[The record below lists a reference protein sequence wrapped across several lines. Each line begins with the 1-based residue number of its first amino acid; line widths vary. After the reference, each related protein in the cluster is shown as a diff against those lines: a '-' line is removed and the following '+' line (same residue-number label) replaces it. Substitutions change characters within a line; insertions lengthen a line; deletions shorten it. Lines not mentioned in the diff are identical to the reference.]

1 VARRSDPNFPQSV
14 YHACFRELRDA
25 FGELRNH
32 MKGIAG
38 TRDLRFV
45 VFVDDL
51 DRCLPQG
58 ALEVLEAMKLFF
70 EMDGF
75 VFVVGLDRSIVER
88 FIEQR
93 YSEVQGWTTT
103 TGADGAVV
111 AVPEKRTPLLSGAE
125 YIKKIFQVPY
135 TLTPVQLSQLD
146 DLMDVIDQEAELPP
160 EQADDLR
167 GRIQRHL
174 RVALSEVAVNPR
186 EVKRFIN
193 SYVMQMKINPHL
205 EPDVVL
211 ALQTIKARSDWDAVH
226 QAVGIYRDEFLIA
239 LKDCLNGDTKR
250 MAAVDPE
257 LKNLPDSFM
266 EYVNAS
272 GPAHILVTIEP
283 SSIDEYLYSVEST
296 GTTHGAVLLDVM
308 PLLVEARSELEH
320 ATTGDLGPPFSRAQQ
335 SLRKAR
341 SVVSALET
349 FPAIRGLVQDLDK
362 LATELVPPASGV
374 FESAEIET
382 HTKPVRDE
390 ITGLIRRARALR
402 RRDLDAGATA

>member
-25 FGELRNH
+25 FGELRTY

-93 YSEVQGWTTT
+93 YSEVQGWTTAT
-103 TGADGAVV
+103 SANGAVV

-146 DLMDVIDQEAELPP
+146 DLMDVIDQEAGLPP

-226 QAVGIYRDEFLIA
+226 QAIGIYRDEFLIA
-239 LKDCLNGDTKR
+239 LRDCLEGDTKR

-266 EYVNAS
+266 EYVTMS
-272 GPAHILVTIEP
+272 GPAHTLVTIE
-283 SSIDEYLYSVEST
+283 SSTIDEYLYSVESS

-308 PLLVEARSELEH
+308 PLLVEARSELEQ
-320 ATTGDLGPPFSRAQQ
+320 ATAGDVGPQFSRAQQ

-341 SVVSALET
+341 SLVSSLET

-362 LATELVPPASGV
+362 LATELTPPSGV
-374 FESAEIET
+374 LPPAEIET
-382 HTKPVRDE
+382 YTKPVREE